1 MLYIF
6 QWGAENLTRGSRGR
20 GQPEWRCPAVCLCA
34 LLGPSLVPSQ
44 HRTAQVNTA
53 INSQANTATNSSSG
67 CTISRAN
74 MAVSSNSCWAF
85 ELKNT
90 NTTDKKQTTD
100 EHCIIIYM
108 VFQCL
113 NKKLLNCY
121 LYLSWILK
129 RMHGLTCLKRATKGV
144 KTSFSTMSWHTSN
157 PPSTVMFLQM

>member
-1 MLYIF
+1 MNNIMCYIF
-6 QWGAENLTRGSRGR
+6 QWGTENLTRGSRGR

-53 INSQANTATNSSSG
+53 ISSQANTATNSSSG
-67 CTISRAN
+67 CTISQAN
-74 MAVSSNSCWAF
+74 TAVSSNSCWGF
-85 ELKNT
+85 ELRNT

-100 EHCIIIYM
+100 EHCIIWCSSVSIR
-108 VFQCL
+108 
-113 NKKLLNCY
+113 Y

-129 RMHGLTCLKRATKGV
+129 WMHWLTCLKRATKGV

-157 PPSTVMFLQM
+157 PPSTVMFLQV

>member
-1 MLYIF
+1 MNNIMCYIF
-6 QWGAENLTRGSRGR
+6 QWGTENLTRGSRGR

-53 INSQANTATNSSSG
+53 ISSQANTATNSSSG
-67 CTISRAN
+67 CTISQAN
-74 MAVSSNSCWAF
+74 MAVSSNSCWGF
-85 ELKNT
+85 ELRNT

-100 EHCIIIYM
+100 EHCIIWCSSVSIR
-108 VFQCL
+108 
-113 NKKLLNCY
+113 Y

-129 RMHGLTCLKRATKGV
+129 WMHWLTCLKRATKGV

-157 PPSTVMFLQM
+157 PPSTVMFLQV